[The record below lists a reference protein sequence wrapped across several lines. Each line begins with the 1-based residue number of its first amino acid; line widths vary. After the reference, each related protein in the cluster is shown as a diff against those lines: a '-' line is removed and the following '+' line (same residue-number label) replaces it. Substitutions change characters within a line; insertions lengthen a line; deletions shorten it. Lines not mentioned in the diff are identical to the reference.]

1 MIIRNWY
8 VSVSEEEY
16 ERVLAKNWRGD
27 EEEHGLTLTEV
38 QSKNE
43 VHQN

>member
-8 VSVSEEEY
+8 VSGSEEED
-16 ERVLAKNWRGD
+16 ERALAKNWRGD
-27 EEEHGLTLTEV
+27 EEEHSLTLTEV

-43 VHQN
+43 VQQN